1 MKKIRK
7 VLEFILALL
16 NFLFHFKP
24 VPDETPPI
32 SPESFPLPDYQDLEK
47 RNEPLFETICQGQAL
62 VKRKKPVCERQ
73 TGFFYLFVE

>member
-16 NFLFHFKP
+16 NFFCSHFKP

-32 SPESFPLPDYQDLEK
+32 QP
-47 RNEPLFETICQGQAL
+47 
-62 VKRKKPVCERQ
+62 
-73 TGFFYLFVE
+73 

>member
-24 VPDETPPI
+24 VPDETPP
-32 SPESFPLPDYQDLEK
+32 S
-47 RNEPLFETICQGQAL
+47 AL
-62 VKRKKPVCERQ
+62 KVFLSLIIKILRR
-73 TGFFYLFVE
+73 GMNLYLRLSVRVRLW

>member
-24 VPDETPPI
+24 VPGNFQIP
-32 SPESFPLPDYQDLEK
+32 Q
-47 RNEPLFETICQGQAL
+47 
-62 VKRKKPVCERQ
+62 V
-73 TGFFYLFVE
+73 

>member
-24 VPDETPPI
+24 VPDESKHSI
-32 SPESFPLPDYQDLEK
+32 NYKF
-47 RNEPLFETICQGQAL
+47 
-62 VKRKKPVCERQ
+62 
-73 TGFFYLFVE
+73 

>member
-32 SPESFPLPDYQDLEK
+32 SPESFPLPDYRK
-47 RNEPLFETICQGQAL
+47 HSKKYPLPRLGFDCSFALTITIT
-62 VKRKKPVCERQ
+62 P
-73 TGFFYLFVE
+73 

>member
-32 SPESFPLPDYQDLEK
+32 SPESFLSLIIRILK
-47 RNEPLFETICQGQAL
+47 RGMNL
-62 VKRKKPVCERQ
+62 
-73 TGFFYLFVE
+73 YLRLSVRVRLW

>member
-32 SPESFPLPDYQDLEK
+32 SLKVFLSLIIKIL
-47 RNEPLFETICQGQAL
+47 RRGMNL
-62 VKRKKPVCERQ
+62 
-73 TGFFYLFVE
+73 YLRLSVRVRLW

>member
-32 SPESFPLPDYQDLEK
+32 SPESFPLPDYQDLE
-47 RNEPLFETICQGQAL
+47 RGMNL
-62 VKRKKPVCERQ
+62 
-73 TGFFYLFVE
+73 YLRLSVRVRLW

>member
-47 RNEPLFETICQGQAL
+47 RNEPLLGSGSGKTQKARL
-62 VKRKKPVCERQ
+62 RKADRL
-73 TGFFYLFVE
+73 FLFVC

>member
-32 SPESFPLPDYQDLEK
+32 SLKVFL
-47 RNEPLFETICQGQAL
+47 
-62 VKRKKPVCERQ
+62 
-73 TGFFYLFVE
+73 YLIIKILRRGMNLYLRLSVRVRLW

>member
-24 VPDETPPI
+24 VPK
-32 SPESFPLPDYQDLEK
+32 SPSAKGRQAFFICLLNKPEFIQQ
-47 RNEPLFETICQGQAL
+47 LFLLQ
-62 VKRKKPVCERQ
+62 PVLLQQEL
-73 TGFFYLFVE
+73 LFQQQL

>member
-47 RNEPLFETICQGQAL
+47 RNEPL

>member
-16 NFLFHFKP
+16 NFLLHFKP

-47 RNEPLFETICQGQAL
+47 RNEPLFET
-62 VKRKKPVCERQ
+62 VC
-73 TGFFYLFVE
+73 

>member
-32 SPESFPLPDYQDLEK
+32 SPESFPLLIIK
-47 RNEPLFETICQGQAL
+47 ILRRGMNL
-62 VKRKKPVCERQ
+62 
-73 TGFFYLFVE
+73 YLRLSVRVRLW

>member
-32 SPESFPLPDYQDLEK
+32 SPESFPLPDYQDLETVSYTHLTL
-47 RNEPLFETICQGQAL
+47 PT
-62 VKRKKPVCERQ
+62 
-73 TGFFYLFVE
+73 T

>member
-32 SPESFPLPDYQDLEK
+32 SPEVFLSLIIRILK
-47 RNEPLFETICQGQAL
+47 RGMNL
-62 VKRKKPVCERQ
+62 
-73 TGFFYLFVE
+73 YLRLSVRVRLW

>member
-1 MKKIRK
+1 MRPRIKCNVLLTLNDIMKKIRK

-47 RNEPLFETICQGQAL
+47 RNEPLFET
-62 VKRKKPVCERQ
+62 VC
-73 TGFFYLFVE
+73 

>member
-47 RNEPLFETICQGQAL
+47 RNEPLFESSLMMRAWGSLLTVSTMA
-62 VKRKKPVCERQ
+62 P
-73 TGFFYLFVE
+73 